1 MKNKKFQFKDLNL
14 EKQNKLTMNS
24 PVIDQHQN
32 NVAGLTR
39 ATAAG

>member
-14 EKQNKLTMNS
+14 ENKNKLIINS
-24 PVIDQHQN
+24 SVIDQQQN

-39 ATAAG
+39 TTAAG